1 METEVCPINP
11 INPINHGSDK
21 HMRRY
26 KVKTKEGGGSE
37 FMVQLPV
44 V

>member
-1 METEVCPINP
+1 MVLT
-11 INPINHGSDK
+11 STWW
-21 HMRRY
+21 RY
-26 KVKTKEGGGSE
+26 KVKTKEGEGSE